1 MGTGHVTS
9 AEVAKRAGVSRAT
22 VSLVLSGNPR
32 ARISPITRE
41 RVLEAARELNYL
53 PNAAAQ
59 SLVGRRARTIAL
71 VLARGPGHIGS
82 DAFLSQVLDKLT
94 QAAKERGF
102 RLILDVVPD
111 LEDSAAYLAL
121 VHSRA
126 IDGILLS
133 GPRFNDQALEAL
145 RDQGFP
151 TVLMGQLPG
160 SDVPSVDIDNR
171 AAAKQAVS
179 YLASLGYERIACITN
194 APLSFTAAEQ
204 RLEGYRQALLEAHLP
219 IDPSFVRQGDFTPE
233 SGHQQMVSLL
243 SLPQPPR
250 AVFVASD
257 VVALGAMGAI
267 REAGLRIPE
276 DIAVMG
282 FDDIPFSRYTN
293 PPLTTV
299 HLPVAE
305 LAQQACSLLLDLIV
319 DTHRPRTQIVLETEN
334 VVRDSC
340 RPDLPANL
348 SRLAD
353 HKDFFRRRGGDS

>member
-1 MGTGHVTS
+1 
-9 AEVAKRAGVSRAT
+9 
-22 VSLVLSGNPR
+22 
-32 ARISPITRE
+32 
-41 RVLEAARELNYL
+41 LEAARELNYF

-82 DAFLSQVLDKLT
+82 DLFLSQVLDKLT

-121 VHSRA
+121 VRSRA

-133 GPRFNDQALEAL
+133 GPRFNDQALEGL
-145 RDQGFP
+145 RQQGFP

-171 AAAKQAVS
+171 AAAKRAVS
-179 YLASLGYERIACITN
+179 YLASLGYKRIGCITN

-204 RLEGYRQALLEAHLP
+204 RLEGYRQALAEAHLTA
-219 IDPSFVRQGDFTPE
+219 DPSLVREADFTPE
-233 SGHQQMVSLL
+233 SGHAQMASLL
-243 SLPQPPR
+243 ALPQLPD

-257 VVALGAMGAI
+257 AVALGAMAAI
-267 REAGLRIPE
+267 REGGLRVPD

-282 FDDIPFSRYTN
+282 FDDVPFSRYTN

-299 HLPVAE
+299 HLPVEE
-305 LAQQACSLLLDLIV
+305 LAGQACSLLLDLIV
-319 DTHRPRTQIVLETEN
+319 GIQRPQPQIVLDAEL
-334 VVRDSC
+334 VIRDSC
-340 RPDLPANL
+340 RPSLTASASLYAVQN
-348 SRLAD
+348 S
-353 HKDFFRRRGGDS
+353 FFAIKGGDA